1 MELTGKQRARL
12 RSMANTLP
20 VVLYI
25 GKEGVTDATV
35 KEAYDALQA
44 RELIKCSLMDSAP
57 CVAMLAACSSIF
69 STDQNASDNN
79 AFNSR
84 ENAST
89 IAPPCF
95 ANYTPKQLLSL
106 SK

>member
-1 MELTGKQRARL
+1 MEKELTSRQRAQL
-12 RSMANTLP
+12 RSLCNTLP

-57 CVAMLAACSSIF
+57 LDVREACGLLC
-69 STDQNASDNN
+69 DRLGASPVQCIGRK
-79 AFNSR
+79 AER
-84 ENAST
+84 EGA
-89 IAPPCF
+89 
-95 ANYTPKQLLSL
+95 L
-106 SK
+106 

>member
-57 CVAMLAACSSIF
+57 LDVREAYGLLCDRLGASPVQRIGRRFTIF
-69 STDQNASDNN
+69 RRNED
-79 AFNSR
+79 
-84 ENAST
+84 E
-89 IAPPCF
+89 
-95 ANYTPKQLLSL
+95 PKIEL
-106 SK
+106 

>member
-44 RELIKCSLMDSAP
+44 RELIK
-57 CVAMLAACSSIF
+57 
-69 STDQNASDNN
+69 
-79 AFNSR
+79 
-84 ENAST
+84 
-89 IAPPCF
+89 
-95 ANYTPKQLLSL
+95 
-106 SK
+106 

>member
-57 CVAMLAACSSIF
+57 LDVREACGLLCDRLGASPVQCIGRRFTIF
-69 STDQNASDNN
+69 CRNED
-79 AFNSR
+79 
-84 ENAST
+84 E
-89 IAPPCF
+89 
-95 ANYTPKQLLSL
+95 PKIEL
-106 SK
+106 